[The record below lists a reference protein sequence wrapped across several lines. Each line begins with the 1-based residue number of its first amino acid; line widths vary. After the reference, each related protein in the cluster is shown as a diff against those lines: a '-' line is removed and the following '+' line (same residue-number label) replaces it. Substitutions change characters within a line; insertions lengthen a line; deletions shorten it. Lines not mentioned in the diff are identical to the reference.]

1 MAQSET
7 ERFTGFASRYDA
19 GRPGYP
25 PEVVDRVLAGCHVD
39 AAALKVADLG
49 AGTGMSARLFAERG
63 ATVFAIEPNEAM
75 RAKAAA
81 QPGIEWVGGTAEHTG
96 LAAHSIDV
104 AIAFQAFHWFDPGAA
119 FAEIERILRTG
130 GRAAVAFYERDERDA
145 FTKAYGDVIR
155 RFATDDTEQ
164 RRGRALDAFESWP
177 GWSNVEKSVIASEQ
191 ILDEAGFD
199 DRIASTS
206 YLPHTGAQAEQARAA
221 MRKLFDEYAKDGR
234 VRLALETIVVVA
246 ETKR

>member
-25 PEVVDRVLAGCHVD
+25 PEIVDRVLAGSHVD

-49 AGTGMSARLFAERG
+49 AGTGMSARLFAKRG
-63 ATVFAIEPNEAM
+63 ATVFAVEPNAAM
-75 RAKAAA
+75 RTKGAAL
-81 QPGIEWVGGTAEHTG
+81 PGIVWVDGTAERTG
-96 LAAHSIDV
+96 LPAHSVDV

-119 FAEIERILRTG
+119 FAELERILGPG

-164 RRGRALDAFESWP
+164 RRMRALEAFESWP
-177 GWSNVEKSVIASEQ
+177 GWSNVDKSVIAGEQ
-191 ILDEAGFD
+191 ILDETGFD

-206 YLPHTGAQAEQARAA
+206 YLPHSGPQAEQVRTA
-221 MRKLFDEYAKDGR
+221 MQQLFEEYAKGGR
-234 VRLALETIVVVA
+234 VRLALQTILVVA
-246 ETKR
+246 EPKR

>member
-7 ERFTGFASRYDA
+7 ERFTGFASRYDK

-25 PEVVDRVLAGCHVD
+25 PEVVDRILDGLDVD

-49 AGTGMSARLFAERG
+49 AGTGMSARLFTERG
-63 ATVFAIEPNEAM
+63 ARVFAIEPNAAM
-75 RAKAAA
+75 RAKGAAL
-81 QPGIEWVGGTAEHTG
+81 PGIAWLDGTAEHTG
-96 LAAHSIDV
+96 LEPHSIDV
-104 AIAFQAFHWFDPGAA
+104 AIAFQAFHWFDPGAT
-119 FAEIERILRTG
+119 FAEIERVLRPG

-164 RRGRALDAFESWP
+164 KRMRALEAFESWQ
-177 GWSNVEKSVIASEQ
+177 GWSTVDKSVVAGEQ
-191 ILDEAGFD
+191 ILDAAGFD

-206 YLPHTGAQAEQARAA
+206 YLPHSGPQAKEVRVAMDAVFKEHARN
-221 MRKLFDEYAKDGR
+221 GR
-234 VRLALETIVVVA
+234 VRLVLQTVLVIA
-246 ETKR
+246 EPKR

>member
-7 ERFTGFASRYDA
+7 ERFTGFAGRYDA

-25 PEVVDRVLAGCHVD
+25 PEVVEHVLAGLD
-39 AAALKVADLG
+39 FDISTLKVADLG

-63 ATVFAIEPNEAM
+63 ASVFAVEPNAAM
-75 RAKAAA
+75 RAKGASL
-81 QPGIEWVGGTAEHTG
+81 PGIVWVDGTAEGTG

-104 AIAFQAFHWFDPGAA
+104 AIAFQAFHWFDPGAT
-119 FAEIERILRTG
+119 FAEIERILRPG

-145 FTKAYGDVIR
+145 FTKAYGDVVR

-164 RRGRALDAFESWP
+164 RRARALDAFESWP
-177 GWSNVEKSVIASEQ
+177 GWSNVDKSIIAGEQ
-191 ILDEAGFD
+191 MLDERGFD

-206 YLPHTGAQAEQARAA
+206 YLPHSDPQAEQVRAA
-221 MRKLFDEYAKDGR
+221 MAGAFKEHAKDGR
-234 VRLALETIVVVA
+234 VRLVLQTIVVVA
-246 ETKR
+246 EPKP